1 MSSIEHNTG
10 RTEPELEIAE
20 YFVQVRENDIANFD
34 VETPLI
40 VDINEHELIT
50 DIYHNDK
57 ENFRKILKTGILNA
71 LLHYN
76 HSETDEEWEI
86 FKESIQHDI
95 NPIITFPVNIKLH
108 DIKAEKHEGKMI
120 TFNSDIVSVDEKETV
135 ALVTKWHCL
144 DCGQDQTVSRPVL
157 KTCQQCQSKELE
169 SKGIVVSESVQRIL
183 LREPMG
189 EAKNSTQQTF
199 VGEIHSEYVGN
210 VYMGDKKKVTGVF
223 RSIPIPKKFGVNQRN
238 MPTIDII
245 SLEPADKIRTILP
258 TPELLQKLQDLIKK
272 DELVDLITKSFAYH
286 IYGNKEQKLSL
297 ILSMIGGSSEGES
310 RGSIHVLLIGD
321 PSTSKSETAKK
332 VIPVSHKAMFTTGKG
347 STGAGL
353 VMGMEKLADGRLV
366 PQMGPVALCHKG
378 HVVIDEFDKMDEKDR
393 GYLHEVMEQQ
403 MISFAKGGKYIRIP
417 AQTTIIAC
425 ANPKFSKWDEDLSI
439 HDNLPFPASL
449 LSRFDLKFRY
459 LDKPNY
465 DLDTRIAEHVMK
477 MRDGLPTDLLTE
489 DDIMAFINHARM
501 ITPKITP
508 EAKKCAMDFFVK
520 LRNNKDNPKDSITID
535 QRQFEG
541 IIRISTAYAKFHF
554 RSVVD
559 VDCVE
564 KSIELYKSSLLSFG
578 MNVGEGMTQA
588 GMQDYH
594 VKNATNFEKR
604 EHVIHKIFAKLAD
617 PEDQLVVK
625 SDLIEAVREAE
636 LFEDDFKMD
645 KMINRMEEQGTLSTR
660 GNCYKWTG

>member
-20 YFVQVRENDIANFD
+20 YFVQTREGDLFEFDIERPIVID
-34 VETPLI
+34 VG
-40 VDINEHELIT
+40 EHELIQN
-50 DIYHNDK
+50 IYLDDK
-57 ENFRKILKTGILNA
+57 ENFRKIVKTGIVNA

-76 HSETDEEWEI
+76 YTETDEEWEY

-95 NPIITFPVNIKLH
+95 SPIITFPINIKLH
-108 DIKAEKHEGKMI
+108 NIKAEKHEGKII

-135 ALVTKWHCL
+135 ALITRWSCL
-144 DCGQDQTVSRPVL
+144 ECGGEQTTGRPVL
-157 KTCQQCQSKELE
+157 KVCQFCQSKDVEA
-169 SKGIVVSESVQRIL
+169 KGIVNSESVQRVL

-189 EAKNSTQQTF
+189 EAKHSTQQTF

-210 VYMGDKKKVTGVF
+210 VYMGDRKKVTGIF
-223 RSIPIPKKFGVNQRN
+223 RSIPILKKFGNSQRN

-258 TPELLQKLQDLIKK
+258 TPELLERFETLIKE
-272 DELVDLITKSFAYH
+272 DRLVELMTKSFAYH
-286 IYGNKEQKLSL
+286 IYGNKDQKLSL
-297 ILSMIGGSSEGES
+297 ILSMIGGSNEGES

-332 VIPVSHKAMFTTGKG
+332 VINVSHKAMFTTGKG

-353 VMGMEKLADGRLV
+353 VMGMEKLADGRLI

-403 MISFAKGGKYIRIP
+403 MISFAKGGKYLRIP

-425 ANPKFSKWDEDLSI
+425 ANPKFSKWDEELSI

-459 LDKPNY
+459 LDRPNY
-465 DLDTRIAEHVMK
+465 DLDTAIAEHVMK
-477 MRDGLPTDLLTE
+477 MRDGLPHDLLTE
-489 DDIMAFINHARM
+489 DEIMAFINHARM
-501 ITPKITP
+501 LTPKITP

-520 LRNNKDNPKDSITID
+520 LRNNKNNPKDSITID

-559 VDCVE
+559 IDCVE

-578 MNVGEGMTQA
+578 MDVGDGMAQSGIA
-588 GMQDYH
+588 DYH

-604 EHVIHKIFAKLAD
+604 EHVIHKLFAKLAD

-625 SDLIEAVREAE
+625 SELIESIREAE
-636 LFEDDFKMD
+636 LFEDDYKLD